1 MRPVKKVA
9 LLHDLCGVGKAALT
23 NMVPVLS
30 VMGIEACPI
39 PTILLSTHTGG
50 YGKPAMEK
58 ISTTYIREC
67 AEHYVANQVT
77 FDLIFVGYLGSEGMI
92 EAVEYFLSCF
102 PDAEVILDPIMGDHG
117 RYYTNFDSVYGES
130 MRRLLPYASIIL
142 PNITEGCLLTGDFY
156 SENMTQETLLAICQD
171 LEKFGAKKIV
181 MTSVPCSFGKKGMGR
196 YEKEQFQLFE
206 KESLSSEYHGTGDT
220 FDGVFVGAY
229 LNGHTLA
236 EALEL
241 AHQFVY
247 ACMQESD
254 RYDYE
259 EREGLIIERNLHML
273 V

>member
-67 AEHYVANQVT
+67 ADHYVANQVT

-102 PDAEVILDPIMGDHG
+102 PDTEVIIDPIMGDHG
-117 RYYTNFDSVYGES
+117 RYYTNFDSSYGES
-130 MRRLLPYASIIL
+130 MRRLLPYASIIM
-142 PNITEGCLLTGDFY
+142 PNITEGCLLTQNF
-156 SENMTQETLLAICQD
+156 LLRKYD
-171 LEKFGAKKIV
+171 TGNNSYNLSG
-181 MTSVPCSFGKKGMGR
+181 FGKSRSKKNCYDKRSLRFWKKGNCPLR
-196 YEKEQFQLFE
+196 
-206 KESLSSEYHGTGDT
+206 
-220 FDGVFVGAY
+220 
-229 LNGHTLA
+229 
-236 EALEL
+236 
-241 AHQFVY
+241 
-247 ACMQESD
+247 
-254 RYDYE
+254 
-259 EREGLIIERNLHML
+259 ERRDAT